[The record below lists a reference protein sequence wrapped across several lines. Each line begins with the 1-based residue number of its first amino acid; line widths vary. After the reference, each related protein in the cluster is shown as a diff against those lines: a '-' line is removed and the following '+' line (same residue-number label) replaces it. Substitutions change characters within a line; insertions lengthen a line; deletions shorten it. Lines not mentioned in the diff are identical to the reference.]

1 MSLILQ
7 RKYSMYDNC
16 WKRCK
21 SIIQLALRCPP
32 RRTKPNEKRENGDS
46 NRLRPVDKIVSTK
59 PRPRQSLHNPDKLN

>member
-21 SIIQLALRCPP
+21 NIIQLALRCPLG
-32 RRTKPNEKRENGDS
+32 RAKPNKKRESRDS
-46 NRLRPVDKIVSTK
+46 NWLRLMDKIVSTK